1 MAQPRNKKRRSRKRG
16 GGASGGSTSAGRPAT
31 GGPSAPRSGAS
42 TDGTAATKGGAGP
55 AKGGARPGKGG
66 RASAKG
72 GAGPAAPATRTMK
85 ADRSEAPPP
94 IWAPL
99 PITELLILVGLVVAG
114 IGLFTKNGGLVLGG
128 LALLVV
134 SSLELAVREHLAG
147 YRSHT
152 SLIAA
157 VVAMLTAVGLG
168 LLLNVLDVG
177 LPQWP
182 LVVVA
187 VLVFAA
193 MFRILQ
199 RLFRARSGG
208 FAYRV

>member
-1 MAQPRNKKRRSRKRG
+1 MAQPKNKKRRSRKRAG
-16 GGASGGSTSAGRPAT
+16 GGKASGAGRPAAT
-31 GGPSAPRSGAS
+31 PDEPGRATQAPRA
-42 TDGTAATKGGAGP
+42 P
-55 AKGGARPGKGG
+55 RP
-66 RASAKG
+66 G
-72 GAGPAAPATRTMK
+72 GAGPAAPAARTLK
-85 ADRSEAPPP
+85 ADRSEAPQP

-99 PITELLILVGLVVAG
+99 PITELLILAGLVVAG
-114 IGLFTKNGGLVLGG
+114 IGLFSKSGGLVLGG

-152 SLIAA
+152 SLISA
-157 VVAMLTAVGLG
+157 VIAMLVALGLG
-168 LLLNVLDVG
+168 LLLNALDVG

-187 VLVFAA
+187 VLVFAG
-193 MFRILQ
+193 MFRRLQ